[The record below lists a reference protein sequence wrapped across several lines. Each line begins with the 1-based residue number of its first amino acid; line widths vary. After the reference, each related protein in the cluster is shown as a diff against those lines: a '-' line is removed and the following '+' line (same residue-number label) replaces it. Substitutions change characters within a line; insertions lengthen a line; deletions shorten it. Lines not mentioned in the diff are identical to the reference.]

1 MRESILIVVSA
12 IVILVI
18 ALVLLTI
25 FSSGIGP
32 IYSVTGA
39 TSQCAQ
45 VGTSTCASVGTLP
58 ANWAVPTLRVNEG
71 GQPVIRSCAYL
82 MESQCT
88 TGGTLQ
94 TQTCASCNYPTP

>member
-32 IYSVTGA
+32 IYSITGA
-39 TSQCAQ
+39 QSQCSQ
-45 VGTSTCASVGTLP
+45 IGSSTCSSVGTLP

-71 GQPVIRSCAYL
+71 GETVMRSCAYL
-82 MESQCT
+82 MRGVCPDDMTRHSCY
-88 TGGTLQ
+88 
-94 TQTCASCNYPTP
+94 SCNYQTP